1 MGRFLFLYGSL
12 YNSLTLEVQSHI
24 CIKRYKYRGLAMTH
38 LDVVQA
44 HGFVGKKSSNSAR
57 TLRRQ
62 ATGAALVLLLG
73 GGYALYHH
81 TASARPTS
89 EAAPVA
95 APVMVETLKARTV
108 KPFAEFSGRID
119 PVDYAEIRPQVAG
132 RITEIR
138 FKDGQEVKAGDVL
151 FVIDPRPY
159 QAAAAKAS
167 ADLATAQ
174 TNAVLAHTNLVRY
187 DTLRRQNAIAGLTYD
202 QSVNAEGV
210 AQAAIKSAKAALAAA
225 QVNVDYAFIRA
236 PISGKVS
243 RAEITVGNLV
253 GSTTVAPQLLASI
266 MSDDG
271 VYADFEVDEQTYLNI
286 LRNRTANSG
295 QAVSVDLTV
304 QGDAQAKVYHG
315 VIESFD
321 NRINSGSGTIRARA
335 RFANEDGS
343 LVPGMFVSVR
353 MGSGTLPNALLVPET
368 AIGNDQSK
376 RFVYV
381 VGAGDKAEY
390 REIGLGTTMDG
401 ERVVTSGLKA
411 GDRVILDGLQKL
423 APGAAVAPHSIE
435 TARN

>member
-1 MGRFLFLYGSL
+1 
-12 YNSLTLEVQSHI
+12 
-24 CIKRYKYRGLAMTH
+24 MTH
-38 LDVVQA
+38 LDLAQA
-44 HGFVGKKSSNSAR
+44 QSFLRQKANLPAR
-57 TLRRQ
+57 RLRRQ
-62 ATGAALVLLLG
+62 ATGAALFLLLG

-81 TASARPTS
+81 GASANPAPETAP
-89 EAAPVA
+89 AATPVT
-95 APVMVETLKARTV
+95 VETLTPRTV

-119 PVDYAEIRPQVAG
+119 AVDYAEIRPQVAG

-151 FVIDPRPY
+151 FVVDPRPY
-159 QAAAAKAS
+159 QAAAAKAA
-167 ADLATAQ
+167 ADLASALNNARLAKIERDRGDRLIKAQ
-174 TNAVLAHTNLVRY
+174 ALA
-187 DTLRRQNAIAGLTYD
+187 QESYD
-202 QSVNAEGV
+202 QRVTADDV
-210 AQAAIKSAKAALAAA
+210 AQAAVKSARAALASA
-225 QVNVDYAFIRA
+225 QVDVDHAFIKA
-236 PISGKVS
+236 PISGRIS

-253 GSTTVAPQLLASI
+253 GSATVAPQLLASI
-266 MSDDG
+266 VSDDG

-286 LRNRTANSG
+286 LRQRGARKDTPIA
-295 QAVSVDLTV
+295 VDLTV

-315 VIESFD
+315 AIESFD

-353 MGSGTLPNALLVPET
+353 MASGTLPNALLVPET

-390 REIGLGTTMDG
+390 REVGLGTIMDG
-401 ERVVTSGLKA
+401 NRVVTSGLA
-411 GDRVILDGLQKL
+411 PGDRVILEGLQKL
-423 APGAAVAPHSIE
+423 APGAAVAPHGAE